1 LEGAIRAQGNAT
13 EYVPISLILLVLLE
27 LDGANLAF
35 IHVGGI
41 ALIMGRLI
49 HAKGLLT
56 DNLPYRILGMQFTL
70 FTIITLALLNIVYA
84 GMKAF
89 GG

>member
-1 LEGAIRAQGNAT
+1 
-13 EYVPISLILLVLLE
+13 LLVLLE